1 MSDGDFV
8 PALRFPA
15 LTRFYDPVI
24 AATTRETVFKQL
36 LTEQAAPSAGERILD
51 LGCGTGTLALLIKRT
66 EPEAELHG
74 LDADPVILARARVK
88 AEESGLQIGLEEGL
102 SDRLPYA
109 DASFDQVVSTLFF
122 HHLAPDVKARTAAEI
137 RRILRP
143 GGRLHVADWGRPSDP
158 LMGAL
163 SLSIRLLDGFGP
175 TRDNL
180 NGRLPAIFARAGLA
194 GAEQTRRLRTV
205 YGTMAFYRAQRPP
218 TPA

>member
-15 LTRFYDPVI
+15 LTRFYDPVV
-24 AATTRETVFKQL
+24 AVTTREAVFKRRL
-36 LTEQAAPSAGERILD
+36 AEQAAPAPGERILD

-66 EPEAELHG
+66 EPEAELFG
-74 LDADPVILARARVK
+74 LDADPEMLVRARAK
-88 AEESGLQIGLEEGL
+88 AEEGGLRIRFEEGL
-102 SDRLPYA
+102 SDRLPYP

-122 HHLAPDVKARTAAEI
+122 HHLTPDVKARTAAEI

-175 TRDNL
+175 TRDNF
-180 NGRLPAIFARAGLA
+180 NGRLPAIFTQAGLA
-194 GAEQTRRLRTV
+194 GAQQTGRLRTV
-205 YGTMAFYRAQRPP
+205 YGTMTFYRAQRPP
-218 TPA
+218 TAA